1 MIKEL
6 IKLATH
12 LDSKGLSKEADY
24 LDSII
29 KKATEKEEDERMDPA
44 ARLKELTKE
53 MKEARDPDDMIRI
66 AQSMARIKDIYE
78 EAYYDYVENLSGY
91 EEREYWE
98 GERQQDLIDLRNFE
112 R

>member
-29 KKATEKEEDERMDPA
+29 KKANPKDAGIFQKLTDTLQSDEWSVGLSTWTDAGGWMSATKGAAMDPSGA
-44 ARLKELTKE
+44 
-53 MKEARDPDDMIRI
+53 MRI
-66 AQSMARIKDIYE
+66 DIKLEIKKM
-78 EAYYDYVENLSGY
+78 
-91 EEREYWE
+91 
-98 GERQQDLIDLRNFE
+98 
-112 R
+112 